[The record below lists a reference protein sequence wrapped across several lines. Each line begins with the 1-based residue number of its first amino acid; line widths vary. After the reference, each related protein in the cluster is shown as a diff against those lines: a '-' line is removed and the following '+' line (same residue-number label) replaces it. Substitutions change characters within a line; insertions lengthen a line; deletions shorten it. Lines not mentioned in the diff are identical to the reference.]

1 MIKKFSVTIPA
12 LSDEERVGYIYLPPS
27 YETNTDTHYPVMY
40 MFDGQNIFY
49 DEDATY
55 KTSWGMS
62 KYLEENPVDMIIV
75 AIASLTLAG

>member
-49 DEDATY
+49 ER
-55 KTSWGMS
+55 KTGIMTSTGCM
-62 KYLEENPVDMIIV
+62 P
-75 AIASLTLAG
+75 G